1 MKGLEILIW
10 AAGVALVIMLGF
22 VVATL
27 ILGLVRMCSRRGD
40 DFYDRVENA
49 ISKRDSKRR

>member
-1 MKGLEILIW
+1 MKGLEIWIW